1 MTDAELARAIAEK
14 AAEQGGTVY
23 FVGGCVRDRLL
34 GLENKDIDI
43 EVHGIPAEALEQL
56 LSELGACMK
65 IGKSFGIYGLKGH
78 ALDIALPR
86 TERRTGVGHRDF
98 AVTSDP
104 FLGTYEAAKRRD
116 FTMNALAY
124 HPAAGVVDLVGGR
137 ADIEAGLVRCVG
149 DPDRRFRED
158 GLRMLRALRFAS
170 VYGMTIEPGT
180 AAAVHRNR
188 ALLERIAAERV
199 QAELTKLL
207 CGRGAAAV
215 LRSFADVLAVLIPE
229 LAPMFGFDQRNP
241 HHDRDVWEH
250 TIAVVEH
257 TPPEPVLRWAA
268 LLHDIGK
275 PSCFS
280 RTEDGVGHF
289 FGHAEQ
295 STVMAE
301 QILNRLRFDRDGR
314 ERIVRLVRFHDMP
327 LTADRRLVKRLLS
340 KHGEEAARQL
350 IELHRA
356 DTWGQSAVC
365 KPRLAVFDAMD
376 AMAGELLREAACF
389 SLKDLAVNGTDMLDL
404 GFRGREIGA
413 VLQKCLDAVLDER
426 AANDRD
432 ELLSFA
438 QAERTAA
445 K

>member
-199 QAELTKLL
+199 QAALTKLL

-215 LRSFADVLAVLIPE
+215 LRSFADV
-229 LAPMFGFDQRNP
+229 
-241 HHDRDVWEH
+241 
-250 TIAVVEH
+250 
-257 TPPEPVLRWAA
+257 
-268 LLHDIGK
+268 
-275 PSCFS
+275 
-280 RTEDGVGHF
+280 
-289 FGHAEQ
+289 
-295 STVMAE
+295 
-301 QILNRLRFDRDGR
+301 
-314 ERIVRLVRFHDMP
+314 
-327 LTADRRLVKRLLS
+327 
-340 KHGEEAARQL
+340 
-350 IELHRA
+350 
-356 DTWGQSAVC
+356 
-365 KPRLAVFDAMD
+365 
-376 AMAGELLREAACF
+376 
-389 SLKDLAVNGTDMLDL
+389 
-404 GFRGREIGA
+404 
-413 VLQKCLDAVLDER
+413 
-426 AANDRD
+426 
-432 ELLSFA
+432 
-438 QAERTAA
+438 
-445 K
+445 